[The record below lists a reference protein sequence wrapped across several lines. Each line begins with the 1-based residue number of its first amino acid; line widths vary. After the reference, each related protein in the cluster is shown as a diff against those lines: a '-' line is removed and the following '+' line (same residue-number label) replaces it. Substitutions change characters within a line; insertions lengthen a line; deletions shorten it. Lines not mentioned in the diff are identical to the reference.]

1 LYTHYMKFMAQDTP
15 VIIIFDSGLGGTSIL
30 KEIISLNLI
39 QQLIYVADNLNLP
52 YGLQTKDFIE
62 NRVCDLFSSLNQH
75 YSIEAA
81 VIACNTATA
90 YAANALRGKF
100 NFPIVAMEPGI
111 KPAISLT
118 KNNKIGILATEGTI
132 KSSRFISL
140 VDRFTSDQHKI
151 CIIPG
156 VGLVEEIEN
165 QSTSDKKLD
174 AILLPL
180 INELLQEEVDTLV
193 LGCTHYPLIK
203 NKLQKLLPD
212 IQIVDTTEAVLK
224 VLAGYIDQI
233 NPQGTKQDTKAILL
247 MMSKNEET
255 YLSKI
260 KKLTGFSKIEQAK
273 FVK

>member
-1 LYTHYMKFMAQDTP
+1 MKFMAQDTP

-30 KEIISLNLI
+30 KEIISLNLS
-39 QQLIYVADNLNLP
+39 QQLIYVADNQYLP

-62 NRVCDLFSSLNQH
+62 KRVCEIFSSLNQQ
-75 YSIEAA
+75 YRIEAA
-81 VIACNTATA
+81 VIACNTATS
-90 YAANALRGKF
+90 YAANSLRSKF
-100 NFPIVAMEPGI
+100 KFPIVAMEPGI
-111 KPAISLT
+111 KPAINLT
-118 KNNKIGILATEGTI
+118 KNNNIGILATEGTI

-156 VGLVEEIEN
+156 VGLVEEIES

-174 AILLPL
+174 AILLPI
-180 INELLQEEVDTLV
+180 INQLLQEEVDTLV

-203 NKLQKLLPD
+203 NKLKKLLPE
-212 IQIVDTTEAVLK
+212 IQIVDTTKAVLK
-224 VLAGYIDQI
+224 VLNGYIDQI
-233 NPQGTKQDTKAILL
+233 HPSEQKTILF
-247 MMSKNEET
+247 MTSKDEET

-260 KKLTGFSKIEQAK
+260 KKLTNFSKIEQIE